1 MLELRS
7 GHWGSDRG
15 SMVNRSLVVSFVDGN
30 GGMSDS
36 WNNGFLLNDRL
47 DGLVV
52 VMVDVLTN
60 DGRSDGLSVLGVG
73 LGDGVRELGL
83 LSGELLLNLALVV
96 VVKGALFN
104 RSLLHD
110 VLLRLHL
117 IVLDRLNGGV
127 VVVLVLLL
135 LNNGAN
141 VFVVAL
147 VDMLMLDRRCNAL
160 FRSDYLS
167 ASSRGSLNIAGV
179 GRFGILVLLA
189 AKGLVKS
196 TILPSAMLTR
206 LP

>member
-1 MLELRS
+1 
-7 GHWGSDRG
+7 
-15 SMVNRSLVVSFVDGN
+15 MVNRSLVVSFVDGN

-196 TILPSAMLTR
+196 TILPSTMLTR